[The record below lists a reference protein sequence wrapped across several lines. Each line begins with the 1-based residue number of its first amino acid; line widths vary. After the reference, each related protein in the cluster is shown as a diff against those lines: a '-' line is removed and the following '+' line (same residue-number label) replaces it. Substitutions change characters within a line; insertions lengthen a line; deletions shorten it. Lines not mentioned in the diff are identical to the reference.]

1 MEISLFASIIL
12 FSKDKEIFLALSVSE
27 QQDVIFTV
35 GNKNLSNELLKVQR
49 HPHSLQILSLMLF
62 FLVKYWILA
71 IKQQFLFPK
80 PYEYSCIVF
89 LCSWRM

>member
-49 HPHSLQILSLMLF
+49 HPHSLPILSLMLF
-62 FLVKYWILA
+62 FLVKSILA

-89 LCSWRM
+89 LRSWRM